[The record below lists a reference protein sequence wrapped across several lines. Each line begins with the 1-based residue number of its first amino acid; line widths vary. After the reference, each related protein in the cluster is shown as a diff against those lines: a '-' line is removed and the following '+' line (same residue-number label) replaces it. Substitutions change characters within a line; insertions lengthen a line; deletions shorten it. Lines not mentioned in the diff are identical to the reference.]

1 MTIEYIISRSKTYHI
16 PLYNYENKYCYWLSV
31 LQRLHTS
38 NTLNKCVFNYFMTH
52 DPNETDIETLLLKP
66 VYIYAQFDGS
76 DVSNANIIRVY
87 DQVRAFMIES
97 IPQLVHPFARNGFM
111 PETLLVY
118 YYCPIICHLFSSS
131 FVSILDEIH
140 INKIEFEAPLS
151 TVRDSICEK
160 YQFLDQTTHQN
171 IIFTLYSQ
179 MLEHMKA
186 NNIQTVKLEPFVSA
200 TLEVYPNKDHTG
212 GHAITIIY
220 GLSDEDMTN
229 EMFYIIDDQRS
240 ISPLHTY
247 YTNRNERI
255 YELSLR
261 DVTDVTVAAI
271 NDVLHNQAH
280 IDSGCKFSQR
290 VTRYSLKFEDN
301 FLSPSDELIKTD
313 FRNKAAAIADL
324 HVTRTNETAAMYE
337 TSNTTSTNT
346 TPPQPISREKAIS
359 LISFGFIIGAIVGLI
374 VTVVSVKV
382 KAISSSLM
390 KSHVIPFSSSD

>member
-301 FLSPSDELIKTD
+301 FLSPSDELIKTE